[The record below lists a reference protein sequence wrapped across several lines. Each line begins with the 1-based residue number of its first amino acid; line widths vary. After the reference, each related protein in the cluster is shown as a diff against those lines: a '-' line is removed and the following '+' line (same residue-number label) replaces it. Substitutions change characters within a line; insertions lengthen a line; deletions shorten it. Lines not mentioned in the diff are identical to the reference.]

1 MKIKRVM
8 AAVMCTVVLACGCGN
23 NEGSDVKKEEEVNQQ
38 EEAVTQTEPEEKEYQ
53 EKLDMIEPSAYRD
66 VSGLKLEP
74 GSYIS
79 VIGKADGGE
88 YWEQVE
94 AGASQAVADIN
105 KNLGYK
111 GKDEVKVVY
120 SGPGEAGD
128 VDEQVNIL
136 DEELARYPVALSIA
150 VVDSKACGVQFDLA
164 AESGIPIV
172 AFDSGN
178 DYPGLMAMVATD
190 NKKMASEVAD
200 HMAEF
205 TGSSGEVIMFVSDS
219 CSESAMERETG
230 FMEQIGAAYPE
241 MMITEVYH
249 MDQQEDMRNL
259 IAAEK
264 GIEHPEEIT
273 EEEILD
279 YILARHPELKG
290 CYATDGETTNAVVD
304 ALARAGREDVKVIGY
319 DADEEEQKAL
329 KDGKIDGLVVQNPFG
344 MGYASAIAS
353 ARAALSMGNEAYI
366 NTGAVWVTK
375 ENLESD
381 RVKKLLEVN

>member
-1 MKIKRVM
+1 MEIKRVV
-8 AAVMCTVVLACGCGN
+8 AAVMCTAVLACGCGN
-23 NEGSDVKKEEEVNQQ
+23 NGSTDVKKKQEEEQQ
-38 EEAVTQTEPEEKEYQ
+38 PETVTKTETEEKEYQ
-53 EKLDMIEPSAYRD
+53 EKLDMIEPAAYRD

-74 GSYIS
+74 GSYLS

-88 YWEQVE
+88 YWEQVA
-94 AGASQAVADIN
+94 AGAAQAVDDIN

-111 GKDEVKVVY
+111 GKDEVKMVY

-190 NKKMASEVAD
+190 NKKMSAEAAD

-205 TGSSGEVIMFVSDS
+205 VGSSGEVVMFVSDS
-219 CSESAMERETG
+219 CSESAMDRETG
-230 FMEQIGAAYPE
+230 FMEQIAAAYPE

-249 MDQQEDMRNL
+249 MDQPEDMRNL

-264 GIEHPEEIT
+264 GMESPEEIT

-279 YILARHPELKG
+279 YILARHPGLKG

-304 ALARAGREDVKVIGY
+304 ALDRAGREGVKVIGY
-319 DADEEEQKAL
+319 DAGEEEREAL
-329 KDGKIDGLVVQNPFG
+329 EDGKIDGLIAQNPFG
-344 MGYASAIAS
+344 MGYASVIAS
-353 ARAALSMGNEAYI
+353 ARAALSMGNEAYV
-366 NTGAVWVTK
+366 NTGAMWVTK
-375 ENLESD
+375 DNLESD
-381 RVKKLLEVN
+381 RVKKLIN

>member
-8 AAVMCTVVLACGCGN
+8 AAVMCTAVLACGCGN
-23 NEGSDVKKEEEVNQQ
+23 NESTETKKEEKINQQ
-38 EEAVTQTEPEEKEYQ
+38 TGEAAQTRPEEKEYQ
-53 EKLDMIEPSAYRD
+53 GKLDMIEPSAYRD
-66 VSGLKLEP
+66 VSGLNLEP

-79 VIGKADGGE
+79 VIGKADSGE

-111 GKDEVKVVY
+111 GKDEVKVVC
-120 SGPGEAGD
+120 SGPGEAGN

-150 VVDSKACGVQFDLA
+150 VVDTKACGVQFDLA

-190 NKKMASEVAD
+190 NKKMASEAAD

-205 TGSSGEVIMFVSDS
+205 TGSSGEIVMFVSDS

-264 GIEHPEEIT
+264 GIEYPEEIT

-304 ALARAGREDVKVIGY
+304 ALDRAEREDVKVIGY

-329 KDGKIDGLVVQNPFG
+329 KDGKINGLIVQNPFG
-344 MGYASAIAS
+344 MGYASVIAS
-353 ARAALSMGNEAYI
+353 ARAALSMGNEAYV

-375 ENLESD
+375 DNLESD
-381 RVKKLLEVN
+381 RVKKLLE